1 MQQSACFT
9 GHRSISGNILSLRR
23 RLYKAIEKDIIHHEI
38 TDFYT
43 GGAIGWDTLAAQV
56 IFKIRESYPQVKLHL
71 ILPCSNAEQTEKW
84 TVEQKK
90 EFYRILSL
98 ADDVEYTSQR
108 YFNGCMKV
116 RNTRLVECATYK
128 CYCYWNDKRRRSGT
142 FQTINMAE
150 RKGLLMENFFE

>member
-1 MQQSACFT
+1 MRNQNRKQ
-9 GHRSISGNILSLRR
+9 RSPDFRR

-43 GGAIGWDTLAAQV
+43 GCAIGWDTLAAQV

-84 TVEQKK
+84 TAEQKK
-90 EFYRILSL
+90 EFHRILSL
-98 ADDVEYTSQR
+98 ADDVEYTSKR

>member
-9 GHRSISGNILSLRR
+9 GHRTISGNILSLRR
-23 RLYKAIEKDIIHHEI
+23 RLYKAIEKDIIQNEI

-56 IFKIRESYPQVKLHL
+56 ILKIRESYPQVKLHL

-84 TVEQKK
+84 TAEQKK
-90 EFYRILSL
+90 EFHRILSL

-116 RNTRLVECATYK
+116 RNARLVECATYK
-128 CYCYWNDKRRRSGT
+128 CYCYWNDKRKRSGT
-142 FQTINMAE
+142 FQTVNMAE
-150 RKGLLMENFFE
+150 KKGLLMENFFV

>member
-43 GGAIGWDTLAAQV
+43 GCAIGWDTLAAQV

-71 ILPCSNAEQTEKW
+71 ILPCSNAEQTENGQRNRKRNF
-84 TVEQKK
+84 T
-90 EFYRILSL
+90 EFYHLQTMLNTLLSDILT
-98 ADDVEYTSQR
+98 AV
-108 YFNGCMKV
+108 
-116 RNTRLVECATYK
+116 
-128 CYCYWNDKRRRSGT
+128 
-142 FQTINMAE
+142 
-150 RKGLLMENFFE
+150 